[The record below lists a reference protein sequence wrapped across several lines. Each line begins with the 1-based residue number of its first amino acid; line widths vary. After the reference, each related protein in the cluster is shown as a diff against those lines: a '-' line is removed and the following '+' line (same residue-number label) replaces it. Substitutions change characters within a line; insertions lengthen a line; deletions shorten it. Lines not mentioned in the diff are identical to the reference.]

1 MSANTVKSK
10 YAHSALSLTEAQRL
24 ACLHGQHSPTTS
36 REALGRVLESARF
49 ALESFDADQLLTTQ
63 GSLEDTLLRVLV
75 AMNSLNIQPELALQR
90 ALSRLKEGPSQG
102 TFHIF
107 VDRVEIHAQGE
118 IRGEWPLYSQSD
130 YEAALRLAH
139 ELGCTVVHEDS
150 CQLGLFQHVRLHQ
163 GKATAHSA

>member
-1 MSANTVKSK
+1 MA
-10 YAHSALSLTEAQRL
+10 SLHHQS
-24 ACLHGQHSPTTS
+24 SPTTS

-90 ALSRLKEGPSQG
+90 ALSRLKEGSSQG

-107 VDRVEIHAQGE
+107 VDRVEIHAHGE
-118 IRGEWPLYSQSD
+118 MRGEWPLYSQSD

-163 GKATAHSA
+163 GKTTAHSA

>member
-1 MSANTVKSK
+1 MA
-10 YAHSALSLTEAQRL
+10 SLHRQS
-24 ACLHGQHSPTTS
+24 SPTTS

-49 ALESFDADQLLTTQ
+49 ALESFDADQLMTTQ
-63 GSLEDTLLRVLV
+63 ISLEDTLIRVLV
-75 AMNSLNIQPELALQR
+75 AMNSLNIQPELAMQR
-90 ALSRLKEGPSQG
+90 ALSRLQEGHAQG
-102 TFHIF
+102 TFHIY
-107 VDRVEIHAQGE
+107 VDRVEIQAQGE